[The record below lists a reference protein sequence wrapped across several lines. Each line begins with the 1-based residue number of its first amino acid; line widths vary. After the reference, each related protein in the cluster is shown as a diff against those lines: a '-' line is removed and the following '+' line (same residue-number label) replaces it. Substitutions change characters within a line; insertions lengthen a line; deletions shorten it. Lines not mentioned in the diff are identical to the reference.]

1 MAIYHLR
8 ATMISRSQGRSATAA
23 SAYRVAE
30 RIEDRRTGLV
40 FDYAAR
46 GGVDHTEIL
55 APDHAPDWV
64 HDRSELWN
72 RVEESETRKNSQV
85 AREVRVALP
94 DELTHAQRVALVR
107 DYAQAQFVD
116 RGMVAD
122 IALHAPGRAGD
133 ERNHHAHILLTTREV
148 DATGFTLKN
157 RDWNKV
163 EVLEGWREAWARDSN
178 AALERAGLED
188 RVDHRTL
195 VAQRDEALEL
205 ASAARERGDEG
216 AELHETVRAMSLDR
230 PPLPQLSLGAWQL
243 KERGIEVAAVR
254 VWHEVKDRA
263 AEVRHVVQELTG
275 QVREWLDRAAER
287 VMDRLGSGQAELALS
302 GGRDGREEEPDL
314 RDRAARLRDAWEAHQ
329 GRAKVQE
336 GPTPER
342 EREAPQDFAAR
353 LREAAQGIDR
363 EGLADRAAALRE
375 GREAEERAVAQEAAK
390 EQERVKEVGRESERS
405 VDRGR
410 GHGIER

>member
-1 MAIYHLR
+1 M
-8 ATMISRSQGRSATAA
+8 
-23 SAYRVAE
+23 
-30 RIEDRRTGLV
+30 
-40 FDYAAR
+40 
-46 GGVDHTEIL
+46 
-55 APDHAPDWV
+55 
-64 HDRSELWN
+64 
-72 RVEESETRKNSQV
+72 
-85 AREVRVALP
+85 
-94 DELTHAQRVALVR
+94 
-107 DYAQAQFVD
+107 
-116 RGMVAD
+116 
-122 IALHAPGRAGD
+122 
-133 ERNHHAHILLTTREV
+133 
-148 DATGFTLKN
+148 
-157 RDWNKV
+157 
-163 EVLEGWREAWARDSN
+163 
-178 AALERAGLED
+178 
-188 RVDHRTL
+188 
-195 VAQRDEALEL
+195 
-205 ASAARERGDEG
+205 
-216 AELHETVRAMSLDR
+216 
-230 PPLPQLSLGAWQL
+230 
-243 KERGIEVAAVR
+243 R